1 MSEDVKVLIVD
12 DDATLRRIVRT
23 LMTQI
28 GYKNLIEAEDGQ
40 EALEFLQENQDI
52 GLILCDW
59 DMPRM
64 DGLELLQHIRNDD
77 TLAETPFIMVT
88 AQDNKEK
95 IIIAAKAKV
104 SQYIVKP
111 FTAQALREKINK
123 VLHS

>member
-1 MSEDVKVLIVD
+1 
-12 DDATLRRIVRT
+12 T

-64 DGLELLQHIRNDD
+64 DGLELLHHIRNDD

-88 AQDNKEK
+88 AQDSKEQ
-95 IIIAAKAKV
+95 IIVAAKAKV

-123 VLHS
+123 VLHT

>member
-123 VLHS
+123 VLHT